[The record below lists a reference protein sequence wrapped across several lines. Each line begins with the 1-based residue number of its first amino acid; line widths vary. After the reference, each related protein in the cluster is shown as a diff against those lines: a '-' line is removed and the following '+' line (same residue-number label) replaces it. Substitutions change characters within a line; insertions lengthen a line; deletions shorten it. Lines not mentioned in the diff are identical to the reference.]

1 MSKISAY
8 SELGGTPDVLDEFV
22 IVDKSDT
29 SMSASGTTKKVQAQY
44 LTISDASTTV
54 KGKVELATDAETIT
68 GTDTVRA
75 VTPAN
80 ITAKIDTDGTLAG
93 NLDTRIPS
101 QKAVKTY
108 VDAQGGNTAPQNLL
122 KNGNFINNSTNGYG
136 STPDD
141 WTSSNA
147 NPVQGGIPALTVAN
161 LVDGLGITSTDIEGL
176 WPCNG
181 FVNTDDI
188 DDLSSNAYDLDT
200 ATHVPGTSLDGLMGT
215 ALDFESG
222 SSQYGSIADASCPNL
237 EISGSQTWFAF
248 IKPESVSGEQI
259 IIGKSSASFNKLLF
273 VENATGHAKFFLQ
286 GLTTN
291 SSVVSD
297 VVLQPGKWY
306 FIVGVYDSANSKL
319 KVWVNGIKKE
329 VTASGSSTDT
339 DGVFYAGR
347 NNGGSYYDGL
357 IQNAGVLSVALTDNQ
372 VKKLFAITMYKGQ
385 KIRRSTTNAYAYQ
398 QLPQDLVE
406 RLRGKTVALR
416 ADLYQGVASTAQISI
431 HQTMADATT
440 DETIISAT
448 DATTGSW
455 LSKVATGTLE
465 ADVVTVEIRIKHS
478 TSDGNTWFKNVS
490 LYEGSTLLPY
500 DHSKDDWSRFPKLLR
515 ISPPPVSNGFGFEE
529 PTSGHPY
536 KARAYRATTISNLSA
551 NFNKV
556 ALDTESYDV
565 NENFDSTTNYRYT
578 APVAGY
584 YLVCASIRF
593 ETWVDQTRV
602 GACVYKNGSIWN
614 LTTSSNSGS
623 SNNSITFNDVIYL
636 AAADYLELYYYNDT
650 GATTIDIEGGPGRT
664 FMSVH
669 LLSI

>member
-68 GTDTVRA
+68 GTDTVRS

-147 NPVQGGIPALTVAN
+147 NPVQGGIPALTKQN
-161 LVDGLGITSTDIEGL
+161 LIDGIGVVTGDIEGL

-188 DDLSSNAYDLDT
+188 DDLSDNAYDLDT
-200 ATHVPGTSLDGLMGT
+200 AGNVPGTSSDGLMGT

-237 EISGSQTWFAF
+237 EISGSQTFFAF
-248 IKPESVSGEQI
+248 VKAESFGD
-259 IIGKSSASFNKLLF
+259 F
-273 VENATGHAKFFLQ
+273 VIMAKGGGATSHQLYVNSTGNLRVNFD
-286 GLTTN
+286 GLSTTTTLT
-291 SSVVSD
+291 SD
-297 VVLQPGKWY
+297 VIMQTGKWY
-306 FIVGVYDSANSKL
+306 FVVGVYDSANTKL

-329 VTASGSSTDT
+329 ATASGSASDT
-339 DGVFYAGR
+339 NGPFRIGANSAGL
-347 NNGGSYYDGL
+347 YWDGL

-372 VKKLFAITMYKGQ
+372 VKKLFAMTMYKGQ

-431 HQTMADATT
+431 YQTMADATT

-500 DHSKDDWSRFPKLLR
+500 DHSKDDWSRFPNLLNMR
-515 ISPPPVSNGFGFEE
+515 IPNILSGYQYEEKRLHTSPITPSMRASGSMTVSSTIFSIKKFSLSGESVQFLMTAAFTNGG
-529 PTSGHPY
+529 TASV
-536 KARAYRATTISNLSA
+536 A
-551 NFNKV
+551 NYYTLPFV
-556 ALDTESYDV
+556 C
-565 NENFDSTTNYRYT
+565 DSTAASAAWGHAVQVVNNSVQEVGVARLSSNQEIECYRYT
-578 APVAGY
+578 GGNWALVANQ
-584 YLVCASIRF
+584 VIHES
-593 ETWVDQTRV
+593 
-602 GACVYKNGSIWN
+602 CVFP
-614 LTTSSNSGS
+614 L
-623 SNNSITFNDVIYL
+623 
-636 AAADYLELYYYNDT
+636 LY
-650 GATTIDIEGGPGRT
+650 
-664 FMSVH
+664 S
-669 LLSI
+669 